1 MKQDKKTIN
10 GSARYLFYVIL
21 AGIVFGV
28 GVLLAFFVGKN
39 IGYDMGNKAVS
50 SDQPAPEPSE
60 NPLNLHMARMK
71 APMDALSQLMYDTSA
86 IYDKENATYV
96 WSAIYYMI
104 NMYPNDEKNVEKG
117 LMKLHPDE
125 MTVSVHKDLL
135 LSYAQAMFDSL
146 EELPELED
154 FTSQEE
160 DNNRPLIQEDSED
173 PDYYIITI
181 SERGPYRGEMRT
193 WCENEDN
200 TAIAQFLVA
209 DATDNSVL
217 AYYMYE
223 MTPASDQESIFPY
236 RVSGQSMARN
246 TYEATGE
253 ITPEIDTSVMIDIP
267 DDIDLE

>member
-10 GSARYLFYVIL
+10 VSSRYIFLVVL
-21 AGIVFGV
+21 SGIFFGMV
-28 GVLLAFFVGKN
+28 VLIAFFVGKD
-39 IGYDMGNKAVS
+39 IGHKMVDETVS
-50 SDQPAPEPSE
+50 SDQAAQEASE
-60 NPLNLHMARMK
+60 NPLDLHMARMK

-104 NMYPNDEKNVEKG
+104 NMYPNDEINVERG
-117 LMKLHPDE
+117 LMKIHPDD

-135 LSYAQAMFDSL
+135 LSYGKAMFDSL
-146 EELPELED
+146 EELPELEE
-154 FTSQEE
+154 FTSQEQN
-160 DNNRPLIQEDSED
+160 NNRPLISED
-173 PDYYIITI
+173 GENPDFYIVTI
-181 SERGPYRGEMRT
+181 SERGPYQGELRT
-193 WCENEDN
+193 WCDNEDN
-200 TAIAQFLVA
+200 TAVAQFLVA

-246 TYEATGE
+246 TYEAAE
-253 ITPEIDTSVMIDIP
+253 EMIPEIDMSGMMDIFS
-267 DDIDLE
+267 DIDLE